1 MGFAPLLEMA
11 FVMMLG
17 ALFVTLRYLHN
28 QRMESL
34 ANKERCYELYKTGFH
49 E

>member
-1 MGFAPLLEMA
+1 MA
-11 FVMMLG
+11 FAMMLG
-17 ALFVTLRYLHN
+17 ALCVTLHYLYN

-34 ANKERCYELYKTGFH
+34 ANKERCYELYETGFY